1 MKRVATRGAA
11 VLLAVVIGACSSS
24 TSVGEMLLGSW
35 SIAGF
40 DDRGTEGETTGTWTF
55 SADGTFA
62 ALGTI
67 TYPGEPT
74 DSLRVS
80 GTWLERSATL
90 VDLTVAGET
99 TVWEVS
105 VTSATAVLSF
115 TDPEGTVRIT
125 LQRGVPASASR

>member
-1 MKRVATRGAA
+1 MLV
-11 VLLAVVIGACSSS
+11 AVVIGACSST
-24 TSVGEMLLGSW
+24 TSVGEMLLGTW

-40 DDRGTEGETTGTWTF
+40 DDHGTPGVTTGTWIF
-55 SADGTFA
+55 RADGTFD

-80 GTWLERSATL
+80 GTWLERSETL

-105 VTSATAVLSF
+105 VSANAALLIF
-115 TDPEGTVRIT
+115 RDDDGAVRIT
-125 LQRGVPASASR
+125 LEKAPTTG